1 MLPET
6 SCSTRFISPASE
18 VPIPQTER
26 YATKTK
32 FRTFLGISGI
42 VDEPHGCS
50 FDSVEDF
57 CKFKRGTRPISRL
70 LVANNGNAAIK
81 AIKSLRAWCLKT
93 FSNERELEVVG
104 MATKDDELS
113 NAEYISR
120 CDYLAKVPAGSNN
133 FNYANVHLIK
143 EIAEEWDCDAVWP
156 GWGHASEDPAL
167 PLALAK
173 TAQNITWV
181 GPSPEA
187 MEALGCKIGS
197 TLIAQ
202 SVGVPVVPWSGHHI
216 LIEPGTDNIYR
227 VSKEQKSA
235 ACLTNFE
242 ALRTLIESGALELP
256 LMLKAAAGGGGK
268 GIRIVRDL
276 AEAESSFR
284 QVTSEVK
291 GSLIFAMRL
300 IETCRHL
307 EVQILA
313 DEYGDVISL
322 GCRDCTIQRRHQ
334 KIIEEGPPTI
344 CSALVLER
352 MEAAAIKLCRAVG
365 YQNAGTVEFLYDLSK
380 KEFYFLEVNAR
391 LQVEHVVTEMLTDV
405 NLPAAQIQVAM
416 GIRLSE
422 ISDVALFLDKRL
434 RQQQLGPRH
443 CMTARVTAEDAEKG
457 FHPTCGEI
465 HELSF
470 ESSPHVWAYF
480 SVGTTSRI
488 HQFADSQFGHIFAT
502 GPDREAARTVLLLS
516 LRSLIVRGE
525 ICTNV
530 EALQKIL
537 ESPDFINNE
546 TYTAWLEQKVRFTSP
561 FPAKQVVGTG
571 VLSAVLFA
579 AVYKASR
586 HFADE
591 DSQFVSRLNQGQ
603 VPQAIAVACHCEF
616 VYRDS
621 TKFCMECYLRSPS
634 EIRVEMNG
642 SWVDCEFNPILPTN
656 ENQDSSG
663 TRPRGDT
670 GWYFVN
676 GGLDGKH
683 RRVCFREDR
692 RQDNLRV
699 TVSGNTYNFTKEK
712 DPTQIRAPFS
722 GKLVRW
728 IIPSGQPV
736 AKGAPYAEIE
746 IMKMY
751 VQLSCDDAGVLTHVL
766 SEGSVFSAGDLL
778 ATLELPEGQIVVR
791 PVVFEGKFPSP
802 VSGRRR
808 RQLTS
813 SSSSSSEDEA
823 DDSSRTS
830 SMFESVK

>member
-1 MLPET
+1 MAPPDQST
-6 SCSTRFISPASE
+6 SSRFISPVSELPLPASSDS
-18 VPIPQTER
+18 I
-26 YATKTK
+26 
-32 FRTFLGISGI
+32 
-42 VDEPHGCS
+42 DEQHH
-50 FDSVEDF
+50 FDSVQEF
-57 CKFKRGTRPISRL
+57 CAFKKGERPIRRL

-81 AIKSLRAWCLKT
+81 AIKSLRAWCLRT
-93 FSNERELEVVG
+93 FSDERELEVVG

-120 CDYLAKVPAGSNN
+120 CDYLAKVPAGTNN

-143 EIAEEWDCDAVWP
+143 EIAEEWNCDAVWP
-156 GWGHASEDPAL
+156 GWGHASEDHAL
-167 PLALAK
+167 PLALK
-173 TAQNITWV
+173 KSSQNIMWV
-181 GPSPEA
+181 GPTPEA

-197 TLIAQ
+197 TIIAQ
-202 SVGVPVVPWSGHHI
+202 SVGVPVVPWSGSKVI
-216 LIEPGTDNIYR
+216 VTPDSNGVFR
-227 VSKEQKSA
+227 VTAEQKAA
-235 ACLTNFE
+235 ACLTGLDSLKAMLE
-242 ALRTLIESGALELP
+242 AGSLELP

-268 GIRIVRDL
+268 GIRVVRELSQIED
-276 AEAESSFR
+276 AFR
-284 QVTSEVK
+284 QVVAEVK
-291 GSLIFAMRL
+291 GSLVFAMKL
-300 IETCRHL
+300 VENCRHL

-313 DEYGDVISL
+313 DEHGTVISL

-344 CSALVLER
+344 CAKSVLDK
-352 MEAAAIKLCRAVG
+352 MEAAAVSLCEPVG
-365 YQNAGTVEFLYDLSK
+365 YHSAATVEFLYDLSK

-405 NLPAAQIQVAM
+405 NLPAAQIQIAM
-416 GIRLSE
+416 GIRLAD
-422 ISDVALFLDKRL
+422 IPDVARYLDREASE
-434 RQQQLGPRH
+434 QPVGSRH
-443 CMTARVTAEDAEKG
+443 CIAARVTAEDAEKD
-457 FHPTCGEI
+457 FQPTCGEI

-488 HQFADSQFGHIFAT
+488 HQYADSQFGHIFAT
-502 GPDREAARTVLLLS
+502 GPNRAAARTVLLLS

-546 TYTAWLEQKVRFTSP
+546 TYTTWLEQKVRFTSP
-561 FPAKQVVGTG
+561 FPAKSVVGTG

-586 HFADE
+586 HFADQ
-591 DSQFVSRLNQGQ
+591 DAQFISRLNQGQ
-603 VPQAIAVACHCEF
+603 VPQPISVMYHCEF
-616 VYRDS
+616 VYRDT
-621 TKFCMECYLRSPS
+621 TKFSLDSYLRSPS
-634 EIRVEMNG
+634 EVRVAMNG
-642 SWVDCEFNPILPTN
+642 SWVDCEFTPILPTN
-656 ENQDSSG
+656 ENQDSSNS
-663 TRPRGDT
+663 RPRGDT
-670 GWYFVN
+670 GWYFMN
-676 GGLDGKH
+676 GGIDGKH

-692 RQDNLRV
+692 RQGNLRV

-728 IIPSGQPV
+728 MIPTGSPIS
-736 AKGAPYAEIE
+736 KGSPYAEIE

-751 VQLSCDDAGVLTHVL
+751 VQLSCDDAGILTHVL
-766 SEGSVFSAGDLL
+766 SEGAVFSAGDLL

-791 PVVFEGKFPSP
+791 PVLFEGKFPPP

-808 RQLTS
+808 HVSTSVAS
-813 SSSSSSEDEA
+813 SSSSSCSVSSDEEDDDPVSEEVVYPA
-823 DDSSRTS
+823 
-830 SMFESVK
+830 K